1 MSESSAEFFVWLKY
15 RNELLDLK
23 WSKDT
28 HQILNVGCGRQEW
41 HRPMVRRVEEREIVD
56 QYFYLASRI
65 LTKRCNVVRDRRTSL
80 RAHSKE

>member
-1 MSESSAEFFVWLKY
+1 MSESSAKLFVWLKY
-15 RNELLDLK
+15 ISEVADQE

-28 HQILNVGCGRQEW
+28 HQILNVGSGGQEW
-41 HRPMVRRVEEREIVD
+41 HRPMVRRVEECEIVD
-56 QYFYLASRI
+56 QNFYLASRI